1 MEGHA
6 HAGGLVARGKVA
18 IVTGAA
24 RGGIGEA
31 YAHALAGA
39 GAGAAIVCADINVDG
54 ARAVAD
60 AIADEGGKALAVA
73 VDIVDE
79 GSVRAMVGETLG
91 QFGGVDILVNNA
103 ALMVQIVGTPAME
116 YTRADW
122 DRAFGVNVTGA
133 WQCAKAVA
141 PSMRERGGGRIVTGQ
156 VLNVDG
162 GFIMRR

>member
-1 MEGHA
+1 MLDL
-6 HAGGLVARGKVA
+6 GLDGKIA
-18 IVTGAA
+18 IVTGGSDGLGRATALRLASEGCKVAICGRREDHLEAA
-24 RGGIGEA
+24 A
-31 YAHALAGA
+31 
-39 GAGAAIVCADINVDG
+39 AAIAAATSAEILACRADVSSAADIDVLVG
-54 ARAVAD
+54 ATVER
-60 AIADEGGKALAVA
+60 
-73 VDIVDE
+73 
-79 GSVRAMVGETLG
+79 
-91 QFGGVDILVNNA
+91 FGGVDILVNNA